1 MNPPLEAVRIA
12 VAGASSLRGKEL
24 RQWLEESDFPV
35 AGIRLLDEEF
45 VAGTLGEAAGEP
57 VVIETVDEDSF
68 ERARFAFFAGSAGFS
83 TRHGLNA
90 RNSGAVVID
99 MSGGLMSESS
109 ARAWIPALDSVLSSP
124 TGKLA
129 AGVPQSLFLVPS
141 TPADIAI
148 SLSAALAPLEPAR
161 LAVTFFRPASERG
174 QEAVEELEE
183 QVVKLLSFQPI
194 AQKIFDTQAGFNM
207 LSSYGPGSTEK
218 LDRVRASIVSEVQ
231 NYLAGRVP
239 MPAIALVQAPVF
251 YSYTFTAYAEFEN
264 APAPADVVA
273 RLQEAGL
280 KVTDTNDEPPT
291 NVNVAGESRPVL
303 GQPERDPSIENAIW
317 FWGAADNMRVPAA
330 TAVTIAEKLLAS

>member
-1 MNPPLEAVRIA
+1 MTSPIEAVRVAI
-12 VAGASSLRGKEL
+12 AGASSLRGKEL

-35 AGIRLLDEEF
+35 SGIRLLDEEF
-45 VAGTLGEAAGEP
+45 VAGTLTEAAGEP

-68 ERARFAFFAGSAGFS
+68 QRARFAFFAGSPGFAA
-83 TRHGLNA
+83 RHGMKA
-90 RNSGAVVID
+90 QSSGAVVID
-99 MSGGLMSESS
+99 LSGGLVSEPS
-109 ARAWIPALDSVLSSP
+109 ARAWIPTLDSVMPSP
-124 TGKLA
+124 AGKLSV
-129 AGVPQSLFLVPS
+129 GVPQSLFLVPS

-174 QEAVEELEE
+174 REAVEELED

-194 AQKIFDTQAGFNM
+194 AQKVFDTQAGFNM
-207 LSSYGPGSTEK
+207 LSSYGPRSAEK
-218 LDRVRASIVSEVQ
+218 LGDVRASIVSEVRS
-231 NYLAGRVP
+231 YLANRVP
-239 MPAIALVQAPVF
+239 MPAIALVQVPAF
-251 YSYTFTAYAEFEN
+251 YSYTFTAYAEFSSP
-264 APAPADVVA
+264 PALDDLAT

-280 KVTDTNDEPPT
+280 KVTAADDELPT

-303 GQPERDPSIENAIW
+303 GQPERDPSIENAVW